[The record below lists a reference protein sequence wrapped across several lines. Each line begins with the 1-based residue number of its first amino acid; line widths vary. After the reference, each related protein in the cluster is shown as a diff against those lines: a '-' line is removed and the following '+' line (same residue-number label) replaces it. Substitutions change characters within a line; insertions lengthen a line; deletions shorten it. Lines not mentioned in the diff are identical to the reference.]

1 MRTRVIIVDDDA
13 LLASSIAN
21 GLTNLGLNV
30 TGIFSS
36 AAGAVD
42 HAVEHITDVALLDFD
57 LGPGPTGIDLA
68 RALREKSPSIGII
81 MLTTYSDPRLKAS
94 GLPSLPKGS
103 AYITK
108 TSVTDLREISRII
121 DRVARYPMSGD
132 DVRNDVQALE
142 LSTTQL
148 DILRSVANGI
158 STTQIAAD
166 RGVTTKAVEQH
177 LTKIYDALGLP
188 RGSDTNQ
195 RVHLAREYLKR
206 AGLVD

>member
-1 MRTRVIIVDDDA
+1 MKARVMIVDDDA

-21 GLTNLGLNV
+21 GLTNLGLTV
-30 TGIFSS
+30 TGTFAS

-42 HAVEHITDVALLDFD
+42 HAVENSVAVALLDFD

-68 RALREKSPSIGII
+68 RALREKLPSIGIV
-81 MLTTYSDPRLKAS
+81 MLTTYADPRLKAS
-94 GLPSLPKGS
+94 GLPGLPKGS
-103 AYITK
+103 AYLTK
-108 TSVTDLREISRII
+108 SSITDLTEVSRII
-121 DRVARYPMSGD
+121 DRVARRPMSGD
-132 DVRNDVQALE
+132 GMRNDEQRLE

-166 RGVTTKAVEQH
+166 RGVSTKAIEQH
-177 LTKIYDALGLP
+177 LTKIYDTLGLP
-188 RGSDTNQ
+188 RGSETNQ

-206 AGLVD
+206 AGLVA